1 MCNAI
6 CGGPALEIGM
16 RGRGML
22 PWVGVAAQ
30 LLPGQASELQELEGK
45 AYCFLP
51 LPLTTSLPVSVNG
64 YFELSSNRRDLW

>member
-1 MCNAI
+1 MK
-6 CGGPALEIGM
+6 
-16 RGRGML
+16 GRGML

-51 LPLTTSLPVSVNG
+51 LPLITSLPVSVNG